1 MSGLLRLALATILV
15 LAVGDATAAAQ
26 SYPNRPIRMYVGF
39 PPGGAADIVARVIGQ
54 ALSER
59 LGQPIVIENKP
70 GLGANIAGDAL
81 AKSAPDGYTLMHG
94 PDNLFIA
101 NPHIYAKMP
110 FDPLKD
116 LTPVSSL
123 ISNQLMLAV
132 HPSVPADNLREFVE
146 LARRTKPPLFYASIG
161 NGSQHHLAMEM
172 LKQHVGIDLQ
182 HVPYRGGGP
191 AGIALL
197 AGETSAMFGSGSLLP
212 TIKSGKVRGLAVT
225 GAKRF
230 APMPEL
236 PAIGE
241 VYPGYEVLIW
251 HGLFVPAG
259 VPQPILSR
267 LRTEVQAA
275 LQQPNVRERLIASG
289 SGEPYF
295 TTPEEFQARIRG
307 DNEKYGKL
315 IKAIG
320 LRIE

>member
-59 LGQPIVIENKP
+59 LGQPVVIENKP
-70 GLGANIAGDAL
+70 GSGANIAGDAL

-132 HPSVPADNLREFVE
+132 HPSVPANNLREFVE

-259 VPQPILSR
+259 VPQPILDR
-267 LRTEVQAA
+267 LRMEVQAA

>member
-59 LGQPIVIENKP
+59 LGQPVVIENKP
-70 GLGANIAGDAL
+70 GSGANIAGDAL

-259 VPQPILSR
+259 VPQPILGR
-267 LRTEVQAA
+267 LRMEVQAA

>member
-70 GLGANIAGDAL
+70 GSGANIAGDAL
-81 AKSAPDGYTLMHG
+81 AKSTPDGYTLMHG

-259 VPQPILSR
+259 VPQPILDR